1 MMKPAIP
8 ATTKQGFTLVEV
20 ALAILAIG
28 LGVLVIFG
36 LFPAGMQNADDDAAD
51 TKAGLFAE
59 YAMSGVRGA
68 ASGLTN
74 TTDWAAFQT
83 KMSSMPGCP
92 GVSAD
97 GVMHEL
103 LFPLGNEDIPANRLR
118 YILTTVALSPTLYSV
133 TLQVCDGK
141 YGGFTPQ
148 NVFYTEFVYMGM

>member
-8 ATTKQGFTLVEV
+8 ETTKQGFTLVEV

-28 LGVLVIFG
+28 LGVMVIFG

-59 YAMSGVRGA
+59 YALSGVRGTA
-68 ASGLTN
+68 VNLTN
-74 TTDWAAFQT
+74 ATDWAAFST
-83 KMSSMPGCP
+83 KVSAISGCP
-92 GVSAD
+92 GVRAD
-97 GVMHEL
+97 GVMHDL
-103 LFPLGNEDIPANRLR
+103 LFRPGNEDIPANRLR
-118 YILTTVALSPTLYSV
+118 YILTTMQLSPTLYSA